1 MRNQSTSEIL
11 KTNIKTN
18 TTFSLEEDT
27 LTRLDLVLVAGSYSD
42 YKLDLMILEA
52 TEEDENFEQY
62 GAMPS
67 PEFPSPIQN
76 VEGDVNVTV
85 ANKEGTEQQVVT
97 FPLSQGQKLYKGDY
111 LADDGIHHARKQ
123 IELNGTE
130 NWLQFPEAN
139 QFYITLKDSK
149 AKNNEISIMSSHY
162 KGIPFLNR
170 GSNSDKECAISE
182 SKTLAIFTKDYTTV
196 SDFKSY
202 LAKQKANSTP
212 VIVEYELAEEEIEA
226 YTPEQQEAYNQLKQ
240 LTSYEEETNIYSTN
254 EVSPIF
260 SVTAV
265 KDINSVITQL
275 NTVLLERS

>member
-1 MRNQSTSEIL
+1 MQ
-11 KTNIKTN
+11 
-18 TTFSLEEDT
+18 
-27 LTRLDLVLVAGSYSD
+27 
-42 YKLDLMILEA
+42 
-52 TEEDENFEQY
+52 
-62 GAMPS
+62 
-67 PEFPSPIQN
+67 
-76 VEGDVNVTV
+76 
-85 ANKEGTEQQVVT
+85 
-97 FPLSQGQKLYKGDY
+97 GDY
-111 LADDGIHHARKQ
+111 LADDGIHHVRKQ

-226 YTPEQQEAYNQLKQ
+226 YTEEQQD
-240 LTSYEEETNIYSTN
+240 TN
-254 EVSPIF
+254 EVSPVF
-260 SVTAV
+260 SITAV